1 MDFLRKIISTP
12 FCRHG
17 CLLLAVQ
24 AVLLQYRPAAL
35 AEQVPLD
42 HYLEMDLAQLMEVTI
57 TSVAKK
63 PQTLADTAAAV
74 YVICQETIRR
84 SGVTSI
90 PEALAMAPGI
100 QVARISGS
108 RWSVSS
114 RGFAGFTSNKLLVLL
129 DGRSLYTPAYSGTFW
144 DMQNVLLEDVERIEV
159 IRGPGGTI
167 WGANAVNGVINI
179 ITKKAQDTQGSLL
192 RVGGGSQE
200 KFLAGARYGGRIGET
215 GFARLY
221 ATGNNRDTNVLADS
235 GEDAGDGWHTLQGGF
250 RADGIIAS
258 NSEWTLQ
265 GDVFQNDGEQIIF
278 PYWTDGPPYLS
289 AQKTE
294 LSSQGGNLLGHW
306 RHKMAGGRLLSLQA
320 HYDYSKRSEDLNISF
335 HTLDTELQYE
345 TALGRYQ
352 DITLGSGYR
361 NIRGANEATFQSQF
375 PSRTY
380 YLYNIFLQDA
390 VKLLDDRLILTFGT
404 KWEHNDFTGN
414 EWQPSSKLLYK
425 PAGHHSLWAS
435 IARAVRT
442 PSIME
447 REGRLLLASYPT
459 NSGTG
464 TTAFTGNE
472 AYHSESVLAYEAGY
486 RRQQN
491 RDLSFDFAVFFNEY
505 EDIYTIT
512 PRPSRE
518 GVDML
523 FVNNGKGEGYGL
535 ETVADWRALSWM
547 RFSLAYSYLRSS
559 FGWQD
564 PSLAQNQLKAFVER
578 LSPRHQ
584 VGLSSAIDLSEA
596 WQVNC
601 RLRYVDSIEGR
612 GSLDLLQEEG
622 TDIDAYFLFDLNL
635 IWKPR
640 KDLEILFAGQ
650 NLLNNSQLQYVA
662 ELHTPP
668 TEIERGFYVKAT
680 WRY

>member
-1 MDFLRKIISTP
+1 M
-12 FCRHG
+12 
-17 CLLLAVQ
+17 
-24 AVLLQYRPAAL
+24 
-35 AEQVPLD
+35 AEQAPLE

-74 YVICQETIRR
+74 YVISQETIRR

-108 RWSVSS
+108 RWSISS

-179 ITKKAQDTQGSLL
+179 ITKKAQDTQGTLL
-192 RVGGGSQE
+192 RVGAGNEE
-200 KFLAGARYGGRIGET
+200 KFMAGARYGGRIGET
-215 GFARLY
+215 TFARLY
-221 ATGNNRDTNVLADS
+221 ATGNNRDGNVLADS
-235 GEDAGDGWHTLQGGF
+235 GEDACDGWHTLQGGF
-250 RADGIIAS
+250 RADGKIAS
-258 NSEWTLQ
+258 KSEWTLQ

-289 AQKTE
+289 AQYTD

-306 RHKMAGGRLLSLQA
+306 QHRIGEGRLLSMQA
-320 HYDYSKRSEDLNISF
+320 YYDYSKRSEDLNISF

-345 TALGRYQ
+345 TAFGRYQ

-380 YLYNIFLQDA
+380 HLYNIFLQDA
-390 VKLLDDRLILTFGT
+390 VKLIDDRLILTVGT

-414 EWQPSSKLLYK
+414 EWQPSTKLLYK
-425 PAGHHSLWAS
+425 PAAHHSLWTS

-459 NSGTG
+459 TSGTG

-486 RRQQN
+486 RWQRSK
-491 RDLSFDFAVFFNEY
+491 DLSFDFAVFLNEY

-512 PRPSRE
+512 PRSSGE

-523 FVNNGKGEGYGL
+523 FVNNGKGEGYGF
-535 ETVADWRALSWM
+535 EAVADWLALSWM
-547 RFSLAYSYLRSS
+547 RFSLTYSYLQSS

-564 PSLAQNQLKAFVER
+564 PSIAQNQLKAFVER

-584 VGLSSAIDLSEA
+584 VGLSSAIDLSAA
-596 WQVNC
+596 WQANC

-612 GSLDLLQEEG
+612 SSLDLLEDEG
-622 TDIDAYFLFDLNL
+622 TRIDASFLLDLNL
-635 IWKPR
+635 VWKPS
-640 KDLEILFAGQ
+640 KDLEILIAGQ

-668 TEIERGFYVKAT
+668 TEIERGFYIKAT
-680 WRY
+680 WRF